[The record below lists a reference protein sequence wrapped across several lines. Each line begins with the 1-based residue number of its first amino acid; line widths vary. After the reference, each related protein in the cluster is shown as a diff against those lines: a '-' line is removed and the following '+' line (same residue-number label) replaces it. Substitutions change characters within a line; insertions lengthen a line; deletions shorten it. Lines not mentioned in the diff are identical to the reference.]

1 MDRATG
7 PAFAARRRRRVYGLA
22 DLVPNLVPNL
32 VTVPIAAKE
41 TVVRPSRLVLAAL
54 FALVGLVWIG
64 QGVGLI
70 GGSMMTG
77 SAFWA
82 VMGVVLLVVAV
93 LILVIERRR
102 PAKG

>member
-1 MDRATG
+1 
-7 PAFAARRRRRVYGLA
+7 
-22 DLVPNLVPNL
+22 
-32 VTVPIAAKE
+32 
-41 TVVRPSRLVLAAL
+41 VLAAL

-82 VMGVVLLVVAV
+82 VVGAVLLVVAV

-102 PAKG
+102 PAGG